1 VSRIEIRLLG
11 GARKVGRV
19 GILLNYKGES
29 LLLDYGSEPS
39 NEFKMP
45 DVFDTRNLKGVIL
58 SHAHIDHSGAIP
70 YIYKSINKPPLI
82 ATPPTIDLS
91 FLLIRDMMKILRY
104 NVPFTEVELNEMIY
118 RAVPLKYEREIKL
131 GENFLI
137 TLHDA
142 GHIPGSSS
150 IEVKINNT
158 KIWYTGDFN
167 TRETRLHQPARIIE
181 DADIVLLE
189 ATYSYRNHP
198 QRIEEEKRLIKRL
211 NEILEDRGSVLIP
224 AFSVGRAQEILSI
237 LQYHGFRGTVA
248 IDGMAKEAT
257 EIILRYNEYVKD
269 SLLLEKAVK
278 SVKWIKSKSAR
289 RKLLKKPSVII
300 APAGMLGG
308 GWAEWYMKQLALS
321 EKNGIFLVSFQVEG
335 TMGYKLLNERKI
347 RYDGK
352 DIQVKA
358 QVEQFDFSAHNG
370 KKELIELLE
379 KIHNPKKIILIHGE
393 EKHLNEFVKEVKN
406 KGLDLEVGA
415 ENKLYLF

>member
-1 VSRIEIRLLG
+1 MAKIGVKLLG
-11 GARKVGRV
+11 GAKKVGRV
-19 GILLNYKGES
+19 GILVNYDSES

-45 DVFDTRNLKGVIL
+45 EIFDTRNLKGVVL

-70 YIYKSINKPPLI
+70 YIYKAITKPPLI

-91 FLLIRDMMKILRY
+91 ILLIRDMMKILKY
-104 NVPFTEVELNEMIY
+104 NVPFTEIELNEMIY

-150 IEVKINNT
+150 IEVNIDGT

-167 TRETRLHQPARIIE
+167 IRETRLHWPAKIVE
-181 DADIVLLE
+181 DADIVILE
-189 ATYSYRNHP
+189 ATYSYKDHP
-198 QRIEEEKRLIKRL
+198 RRIDEEKRLVSRL
-211 NEILEDRGSVLIP
+211 NEILEEKGTVLIP
-224 AFSVGRAQEILSI
+224 AFSVGRAQEILSV
-237 LQYHGFRGTVA
+237 LQYHDFKGTIA

-257 EIILRYNEYVKD
+257 EIILRYSDYIKD
-269 SLLLEKAVK
+269 SHLLERAVK
-278 SVKWIKSKSAR
+278 RVKWIKSKSAR

-308 GWAEWYMKQLALS
+308 GWADWYMKQLAFS
-321 EKNGIFLVSFQVEG
+321 ERNGIFLVSFQVEG
-335 TMGYKLLNERKI
+335 TTGYRLLNEKKI
-347 RYDGK
+347 QFNGK
-352 DIQVKA
+352 VVEVKA

-370 KKELIELLE
+370 RGELIDIL
-379 KIHNPKKIILIHGE
+379 KKMHNPQKIILIHGE
-393 EKHLNEFVKEVKN
+393 EKHLNDFVEEVSN
-406 KGLDLEVGA
+406 EGINVEVGV
-415 ENKLYLF
+415 EGRVYTF